1 MTHTEID
8 KWKIHFMKISDGKK
22 SIEGTLASIVV
33 QGLVLIVL
41 IYLRCLV
48 VTTFQIYV
56 SVAAIIVNSFV
67 EAHTNQVDNLVL
79 PLVTFI
85 ILSLS

>member
-1 MTHTEID
+1 
-8 KWKIHFMKISDGKK
+8 MKIRLDYTDGEK
-22 SIEGTLASIVV
+22 SIEGTAASILV

-41 IYLRCLV
+41 VYLRCLN
-48 VTTFQIYV
+48 VTAFQIYV
-56 SVAAIIVNSFV
+56 SVAAIIVNSFI

-79 PLVTFI
+79 PFVTFI

>member
-1 MTHTEID
+1 MGER
-8 KWKIHFMKISDGKK
+8 KILIFTIKIADGAK
-22 SIEGTLASIVV
+22 SIEGTVASIFA
-33 QGLVLIVL
+33 QGLVLIAL
-41 IYLRCLV
+41 AYLRCLE

-56 SVAAIIVNSFV
+56 SVAAIIANSLV

-85 ILSLS
+85 ILSLG

>member
-1 MTHTEID
+1 MFLVT
-8 KWKIHFMKISDGKK
+8 DGEK
-22 SIEGTLASIVV
+22 SIEGTLASILA
-33 QGLVLIVL
+33 QGSVLIML
-41 IYLRCLV
+41 IFFHYLN

-56 SVAAIIVNSFV
+56 SVAAIIVNSFI
-67 EAHTNQVDNLVL
+67 EANTNQVDNLVL